1 MPRPRKCKRIGFIPN
16 TTSFVPEGDFE
27 KNDDFISMSLEELES
42 IRLMD
47 LLEFDQIK
55 SAEEMN
61 ISRGTMQRILNSA
74 RKKVADSLINGKK
87 IIISGGDYKIS
98 SCKYICEKCGD
109 RYLENKDSKVK
120 CPSCG
125 SNKYICGSK
134 KEFCL
139 KNCNRYRG
147 AQYE

>member
-1 MPRPRKCKRIGFIPN
+1 MPRPRKCRRVEFIPN
-16 TTSFVPEGDFE
+16 IISFVPEGNLQN
-27 KNDDFISMSLEELES
+27 NDIVIYMTLEELEA

-47 LLEFDQIK
+47 LVELDQIK
-55 SAEEMN
+55 SAEKMN

-87 IIISGGDYKIS
+87 IIISGGDYEIS
-98 SCKYICEKCGD
+98 SCKFICKKCGNK
-109 RYLENKDSKVK
+109 YLDNKDIDIDSN

-139 KNCNRYRG
+139 KNCNRYRS
-147 AQYE
+147 E

>member
-1 MPRPRKCKRIGFIPN
+1 MPRPRKCRRVGFIPN
-16 TTSFVPEGDFE
+16 IISFVPEGNLE
-27 KNDDFISMSLEELES
+27 NNDIVIYMTLEELEA

-47 LLEFDQIK
+47 LIELDQIK
-55 SAEEMN
+55 SAEKMN

-87 IIISGGDYKIS
+87 IIISGGDYEIS
-98 SCKYICEKCGD
+98 SCKFFCKKCGND
-109 RYLENKDSKVK
+109 YSNNEDIDIN

-125 SNKYICGSK
+125 SNKYMCGSK

-147 AQYE
+147 E

>member
-1 MPRPRKCKRIGFIPN
+1 MARPRKCRRIGFIPN
-16 TTSFVPEGDFE
+16 VTSFVPEGTLE
-27 KNDDFISMSLEELES
+27 NNDTIIYMTLEELEA

-47 LLEFDQIK
+47 LLKLDQIK

-61 ISRGTMQRILNSA
+61 ISRGTLQRILNGA
-74 RKKVADSLINGKK
+74 REKVADSLINGKK

-98 SCKYICEKCGD
+98 NCNYICKKCGD
-109 RYLENKDSKVK
+109 NYLDNEDNLVN

-125 SNKYICGSK
+125 SNKYMCGSK

-147 AQYE
+147 T

>member
-1 MPRPRKCKRIGFIPN
+1 MARPIKCRRVGFIPN
-16 TTSFVPEGDFE
+16 ITSFVPEGNLED
-27 KNDDFISMSLEELES
+27 NDVVIHMTLEELEA

-47 LLEFDQIK
+47 LIELDQIK

-98 SCKYICEKCGD
+98 SCKYICKKCGNK
-109 RYLENKDSKVK
+109 YLDNEDAVVN

-125 SNKYICGSK
+125 SNRYVCGSK

-147 AQYE
+147 N